1 MKTEYAPLDISSYL
15 DGSELIAEYLAAALE
30 DEDPRVF
37 LAALGQVTK
46 AQGVAKVAKKAG
58 LGRESLYKALAPGA
72 HPRFET
78 VHAVMH
84 AVGVNVAA
92 RTLDAAGKVRAK
104 KTAAKRR
111 GPRSRSLQAA
121 EEPATGRA
129 ATLRG
134 PEG

>member
-15 DGSELIAEYLAAALE
+15 GSSELIAEYLAAALE

-58 LGRESLYKALAPGA
+58 LGRESLYKAFAPGA

-84 AVGVNVAA
+84 AVGVNVAVHA
-92 RTLDAAGKVRAK
+92 LAAAGEVTAK
-104 KTAAKRR
+104 KTAPKRR
-111 GPRSRSLQAA
+111 GPRNRSLQAA
-121 EEPATGRA
+121 
-129 ATLRG
+129 
-134 PEG
+134 